1 MTASVKTLTERLAG
15 ISLQIAALQEQ
26 DKQLRE
32 ELSKLHAKG
41 KVPTKFEAN
50 GFNFCFNAGR
60 KTWEYTPELK
70 DRIKRMQAY
79 AQKKGT
85 ATEKIGSPFW
95 TLKAKT
101 VKEAAINA

>member
-1 MTASVKTLTERLAG
+1 MASSFKTLTERLAG

-50 GFNFCFNAGR
+50 GFNFCLNPGR
-60 KTWEYTPELK
+60 TTWEYPDALK

-79 AQKKGT
+79 AQKQGT
-85 ATEKIGSPFW
+85 ATQKVGSPFW

-101 VKEAAINA
+101 VKAAAVNA

>member
-1 MTASVKTLTERLAG
+1 MASSFKTITERLAA

-32 ELSKLHAKG
+32 ELLKLHQKG

-50 GFNFCFNAGR
+50 GFNFNLSPGR
-60 KTWEYTPELK
+60 KTWEYPEALK

-79 AQKKGT
+79 AQKQGT

-95 TLKAKT
+95 TIKAKP
-101 VKEAAINA
+101 VKGVQ